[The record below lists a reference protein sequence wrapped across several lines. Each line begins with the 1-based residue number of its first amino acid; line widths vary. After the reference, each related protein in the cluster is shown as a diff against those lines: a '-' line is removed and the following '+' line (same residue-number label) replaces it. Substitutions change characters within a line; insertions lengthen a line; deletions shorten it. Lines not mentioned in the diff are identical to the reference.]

1 MLSGISWENM
11 EIQKRS
17 KNTGH
22 SSELVLVSSDGSKNK
37 SIKMD
42 SGLSLD
48 ENFTTFFAPLFL
60 ISQVHT
66 RCLERDFGS
75 PIYLAHLSGLSQFF
89 LLESLQSRTT
99 KSYYNIS
106 TTYYLEWL
114 LLELLFICGEIKL
127 NNFFFPKSIKIVL

>member
-11 EIQKRS
+11 GIQKHS
-17 KNTGH
+17 KNTEH

-60 ISQVHT
+60 IQQVHT

-89 LLESLQSRTT
+89 LLESSQQKIM
-99 KSYYNIS
+99 KSFFNTS
-106 TTYYLEWL
+106 TMYYLEQL
-114 LLELLFICGEIKL
+114 LLGLLFICGETKL